1 MLYTPFL
8 LNGAWEMYYQEEK
21 YIGTKSPLSD
31 GYEDSVADAAGTE
44 PEDRSSNVI
53 ENAIPGYWEDMTEAF
68 EEAPFFRELRI
79 NPEYGLQRYPM
90 AGSPPDMALPNVVGN
105 FFYRR
110 RFVLSKEAEQDKENF
125 GGTAD
130 AVVLHFEGVQN
141 AVSAWIN
148 DVYLGH
154 HEGYSAPFD
163 MKIPDGVLK
172 DGENTIVL
180 SVSNHRL
187 EGYIGEPVS
196 GLTSRAANEY
206 TGGITGD
213 VELRTYSS
221 PLRDAVVLVAKDCN
235 AATIKV
241 EFSEAARYEPYVS
254 NGCDRRKVS
263 FTWVVRDGE
272 KILKSGTEEV
282 EHSDIYEVTFDTC
295 ELVRWSPENPKL
307 YTLEITCGESTLSR
321 TFGVRSLVAEGQHLK
336 FNGVSYYLR
345 GICEH
350 CYFPETIHPNHDYA
364 YYRSIIKNI
373 KKLEFNF
380 IRFHTYV
387 PEEEYLQAA
396 DELGMLVQV
405 ECPNNATLSK
415 WEEIVK
421 FCRRHTCVVIYCCGN
436 ELLMDE
442 LFIEHLR
449 KCGDFV
455 HANTDALFSPMS
467 AMRGLEY
474 FWVEPEQEAET
485 KEEPFK
491 HHPRRIRTVG
501 EFSDLYSSYPNGQ
514 HSYFS
519 LDGDPEKVDEWGGVY
534 QKPRI
539 SHEICIDG
547 TYTDLSLKDRY
558 KGTRVGRTEM
568 FTSLEAHLEKKG
580 VLKKAPLYFRNSSEW
595 QRRVRKYCFENVRR
609 SNNIAGYD
617 FLGPI
622 DTHWHT
628 FGYDV
633 GMMNEFY
640 ELKPGETVR
649 NVRMYNS
656 PTVLLN
662 DLGRKTN
669 FAAGDTLGCGILV
682 SYFGKGD
689 LRAVQLIIRLSLNG
703 EVIERRTV
711 EIEDI
716 KNGQVNKIYDF
727 TCELPKV
734 QKPGAMKL
742 YVTLDGAGVFAENEW
757 ELYVFPTTD
766 ESNACENLT
775 GIDGAMENNMLISEG
790 MPLEELETL
799 LEDGKDVL
807 IFGTEPFVSLPTT
820 YRIALAGRTS
830 GNLATV
836 VADHPAYGELP
847 HEGFCG
853 WQFGELLEGGRAVCF
868 ESDAVPFDPMI
879 EVVSTHKY
887 VIRQAAMFEFCV
899 GKGRLLV
906 CSLSFKDHD
915 PAAKWLRNS
924 LISYMRGDAFCP
936 KHAINVKQ
944 LRALA
949 DGKVKKTAA
958 NTNLAFNANDK
969 TAVRGKKK

>member
-21 YIGTKSPLSD
+21 YTGTKSPLSS
-31 GYEDSVADAAGTE
+31 GFEDSTVDAAGTE

-53 ENAIPGYWEDMTEAF
+53 QRAVPGYWEDMTEAF
-68 EEAPFFRELRI
+68 EETPFFRELRI

-110 RFVLSKEAEQDKENF
+110 KFVLEEGVEKDKENF
-125 GGTAD
+125 PAEAD

-148 DVYLGH
+148 DAYLGH

-163 MKIPDGVLK
+163 MDIPSGVLRA
-172 DGENTIVL
+172 GENTIVL

-187 EGYIGEPVS
+187 EGYAGEPVS

-206 TGGITGD
+206 TGGVTGD
-213 VELRTYSS
+213 LELRAYIS
-221 PLRDAVVLVAKDCN
+221 PLRDAVVVVSEDCESAMVQVN
-235 AATIKV
+235 LETTVNVTFAWT
-241 EFSEAARYEPYVS
+241 
-254 NGCDRRKVS
+254 
-263 FTWVVRDGE
+263 VRDGG
-272 KILKSGTEEV
+272 KILKSGTEAAEY
-282 EHSDIYEVTFDTC
+282 SDVYEFTFDTC
-295 ELVRWSPENPKL
+295 NLERWSPENPKL
-307 YTLEITCGESTLSR
+307 YTLEIICGESMLIR
-321 TFGVRSLVAEGQHLK
+321 KFGVRRLAAVGEHVKL
-336 FNGVSYYLR
+336 NGVPYYLR

-350 CYFPETIHPNHDYA
+350 CYFPETIHPNQDYA
-364 YYRSIIKNI
+364 YYRSIIRSV
-373 KKLEFNF
+373 KKLGFNF

-387 PEEEYLQAA
+387 PAEAYLQAA

-405 ECPNNATLSK
+405 ECPNNATFSEWK
-415 WEEIVK
+415 EIVK

-442 LFIEHLR
+442 PFIEHLH

-455 HANTDALFSPMS
+455 HTNTDALFSPMS

-474 FWVEPEQEAET
+474 FWVEPEQEAES
-485 KEEPFK
+485 KAEPFK
-491 HHPRRIRTVG
+491 HHPRRIGTVG
-501 EFSDLYSSYPNGQ
+501 EFSDVYSSYPNGQ

-519 LDGDPEKVDEWGGVY
+519 LDGDPKKVDEWGSVY

-649 NVRMYNS
+649 NVHMYNS

-669 FAAGDTLGCGILV
+669 FVAGEALNCRILV
-682 SYFGKGD
+682 SHFGIGD
-689 LRAVQLIIRLSLNG
+689 LEKAQLTIRLSLDG
-703 EVIERRTV
+703 EVIERRIA
-711 EIEDI
+711 EIENI
-716 KNGQVNKIYDF
+716 KNGQVEKICDF
-727 TCELPKV
+727 TCRLPKV
-734 QKPGAMKL
+734 QNPGAMKL
-742 YVTLDGAGVFAENEW
+742 YVTLDGEGVFAENEW
-757 ELYVFPTTD
+757 ELYIFPDADVPTD
-766 ESNACENLT
+766 T
-775 GIDGAMENNMLISEG
+775 DDTMENNLLISEG
-790 MPLEELETL
+790 MPLDELEEL
-799 LEDGKDVL
+799 LENGKDVL
-807 IFGTEPFVSLPTT
+807 ILGTEPFVSLPTT

-836 VADHPAYGELP
+836 VTDHPAYGELP

-853 WQFGELLEGGRAVCF
+853 WQFGELLEKGRAVCF
-868 ESDAVPFDPMI
+868 ESDKVPFDPII

-887 VIRQAAMFEFCV
+887 IIRQAAMFEFRV

-906 CSLSFKDHD
+906 CGLSFKDKD

-924 LISYMRGDAFCP
+924 MISYMRSDAFCP
-936 KHAINVKQ
+936 KHTISVKQ

-958 NTNLAFNANDK
+958 NTNLAFNVNDK
-969 TAVRGKKK
+969 TAVRRKKK